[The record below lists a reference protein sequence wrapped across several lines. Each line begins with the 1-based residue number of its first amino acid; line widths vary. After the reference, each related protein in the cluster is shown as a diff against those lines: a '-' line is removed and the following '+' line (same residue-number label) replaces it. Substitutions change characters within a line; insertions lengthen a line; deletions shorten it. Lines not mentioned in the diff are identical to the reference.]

1 MEAIIDRFANHGAAR
16 GMQYTLVSDDLN
28 AVKNILERGPSSKR
42 KYDKDFQKWRNSRN
56 DAVLDAV
63 LDADLIQK
71 AVELYKECM
80 EIVERCDGLQEYLN
94 SFTSR

>member
-1 MEAIIDRFANHGAAR
+1 MEAIIDRFTNHGAAR

-42 KYDKDFQKWRNSRN
+42 KYDKDFRKWRNSRN
-56 DAVLDAV
+56 DAV